1 MTRASRR
8 MVLAVVGVLTLGASA
23 APAQTL
29 VGNWGPINHEDAAE
43 RGAGPALV
51 DYSGLPLT
59 EAGRQRGLTWD
70 AALLTMPEHQC
81 KPHPST
87 YGYRGIGGPR
97 IDRIVDPKNFSVI
110 ALTMHIPWMEQRR
123 IVWLDGRPHPP
134 EYAAHTWQGFSTGR
148 WEGETLVVD
157 TTHLKAGWIRRN
169 GLALSDK
176 ATMREYFIRH
186 GNTLDAHLRDLR
198 PVLPV
203 GADDQDQRLPAGE
216 QRQPGALPVPGGRG
230 SGSARRRRTQL
241 SCPGKNPYQEEFAKR
256 YNLPLKG
263 VLGGAETALPEFVRG
278 MDTSASM
285 TAEAGTGR

>member
-1 MTRASRR
+1 MTHANRWSGLV
-8 MVLAVVGVLTLGASA
+8 VLAGVLTLGASTV
-23 APAQTL
+23 PAQTL
-29 VGNWGPINHEDAAE
+29 VGNWAPINHEDAAE

-157 TTHLKAGWIRRN
+157 TTHLKAGMDPPQRAGTERQ
-169 GLALSDK
+169 GHHARVLHPPRQHA
-176 ATMREYFIRH
+176 
-186 GNTLDAHLRDLR
+186 DAHLRDLR

-203 GADDQDQRLPAGE
+203 GADDQDQRLPAGQ
-216 QRQPGALPVPGGRG
+216 QRQPGALPVPGGRR
-230 SGSARRRRTQL
+230 SGSASRRRAEL
-241 SCPGKNPYQEEFAKR
+241 SPGQESVPGRVREALQPPAQGR
-256 YNLPLKG
+256 AGRSRDRAAG
-263 VLGGAETALPEFVRG
+263 VRPRHRHVGV
-278 MDTSASM
+278 DD
-285 TAEAGTGR
+285 AEAGTGR